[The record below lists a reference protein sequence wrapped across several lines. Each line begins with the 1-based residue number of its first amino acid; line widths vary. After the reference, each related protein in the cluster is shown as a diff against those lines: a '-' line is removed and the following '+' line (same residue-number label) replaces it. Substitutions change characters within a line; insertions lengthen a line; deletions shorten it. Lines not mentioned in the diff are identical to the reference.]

1 MPFGYWC
8 TISVYA
14 EIGDVV
20 QVILIIYTFANL
32 IKPFT
37 FNGYGLERS
46 AKIELSNSIFDELLF
61 KRENNLL
68 MQSRARHIIWFP
80 YKMCR
85 S

>member
-1 MPFGYWC
+1 VPFGYWC

-46 AKIELSNSIFDELLF
+46 AKIELSNKSTTIFYQLLF
-61 KRENNLL
+61 KRENNC
-68 MQSRARHIIWFP
+68 A
-80 YKMCR
+80 
-85 S
+85 